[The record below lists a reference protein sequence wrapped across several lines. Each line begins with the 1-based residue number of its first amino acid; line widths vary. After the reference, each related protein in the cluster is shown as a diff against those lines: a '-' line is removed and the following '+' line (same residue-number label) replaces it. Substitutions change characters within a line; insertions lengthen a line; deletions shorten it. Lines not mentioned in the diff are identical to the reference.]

1 MFAKD
6 EKAAVPVAG
15 GADKFATEMASQS
28 AIACQ
33 SQFSAANIKLNGTL
47 SESFELLEKGDVKY
61 VAADAVIGT
70 YSVNN
75 SDNEAY
81 LVALLSKVSGYCI
94 GADKTKT
101 NLTNKVSAILGNLA
115 KNGVLET
122 IEKRWLGK
130 TLDLDKVQMTA
141 GAANQADAGELE
153 AGVYSQTHPNN
164 NTP

>member
-1 MFAKD
+1 
-6 EKAAVPVAG
+6 
-15 GADKFATEMASQS
+15 MASQS

-33 SQFSAANIKLNGTL
+33 AQFNAANIKLNGTL
-47 SESFELLEKGDVKY
+47 SESFDMLEKGDVKY

-75 SDNEAY
+75 SDNDAY
-81 LVALLSKVSGYCI
+81 LIALLSKVSGYCI

-101 NLTNKVSAILGNLA
+101 NLTDKVSAILANLS

-130 TLDLDKVQMTA
+130 TLDLDSAQMTA

-153 AGVYSQTHPNN
+153 AGVYSQTHPDNY
-164 NTP
+164 TP

>member
-1 MFAKD
+1 M
-6 EKAAVPVAG
+6 
-15 GADKFATEMASQS
+15 
-28 AIACQ
+28 
-33 SQFSAANIKLNGTL
+33 
-47 SESFELLEKGDVKY
+47 LEKGEVKY

-75 SDNEAY
+75 SDNDAY
-81 LVALLSKVSGYCI
+81 LIALLSKVSGYCI

-101 NLTNKVSAILGNLA
+101 NLTNKVSAILGNLS